1 MSDQNQ
7 QKPNSGQASGKKEIR
22 ISDNLPGGEYANAM
36 QINNNKEE
44 FHLNFLNIMGLSGK
58 VSGKIITNPSHF
70 KRMIAAM
77 QENLEKYESQYG
89 KIEEAESLVNKEI
102 GFKQ

>member
-1 MSDQNQ
+1 MSNNQ
-7 QKPNSGQASGKKEIR
+7 QGDQKQGGQKQIR
-22 ISDNLPGGEYANAM
+22 ITDNLPGGEYANAM
-36 QINNNKEE
+36 QINHNKEE

-89 KIEEAESLVNKEI
+89 KIEEAQGPINKEI
-102 GFKQ
+102 GFKE